1 MLSKVVLQTIS
12 RKILYVNPVEILLI
26 HFATDVT
33 TAQHVR
39 FVIQDFMQL
48 IKVAYHVKLK
58 TNFVLSVIV
67 KVVQNALLAF
77 LFLMVFAHH
86 AK

>member
-1 MLSKVVLQTIS
+1 MLQTIS
-12 RKILYVNPVEILLI
+12 RKILYVNPVEISLI
-26 HFATDVT
+26 HFATDVM

-67 KVVQNALLAF
+67 KGVQNVLQAF
-77 LFLMVFAHH
+77 LFLTVFAHH
-86 AK
+86 VK

>member
-12 RKILYVNPVEILLI
+12 RKILYVSPVEISLI
-26 HFATDVT
+26 HFATDVM

-67 KVVQNALLAF
+67 KVVQNAPLAF